1 MIEEKLFKL
10 VEYKVKLYLIKIMKK
25 IYLFFI
31 SYMIVLIVMAVML
44 SCDYSKSPVERED
57 TSDTVFVYVNDTI
70 YLDSI
75 VTDYEWRLDS
85 IHVELEKTNLRN
97 EELKYINDSLM
108 TINDILYDEVTIANI
123 KLARIKEYN
132 RIAANGNNIKFLRG
146 WINRVLD
153 N

>member
-1 MIEEKLFKL
+1 
-10 VEYKVKLYLIKIMKK
+10 MKK
-25 IYLFFI
+25 IHLFFI
-31 SYMIVLIVMAVML
+31 LFLIEAIMIAMVQ
-44 SCDYSKSPVERED
+44 SCASSKSPVERED
-57 TSDTVFVYVNDTI
+57 ASDTVFVYLSDTI

-85 IHVELEKTNLRN
+85 IYVELEKTNLRN
-97 EELKYINDSLM
+97 EELKSINDSLM
-108 TINDILYDEVTIANI
+108 TVNDILYDEVTIANI

-132 RIAANGNNIKFLRG
+132 RIAGNGNNIKYLRG

>member
-1 MIEEKLFKL
+1 MKKINL
-10 VEYKVKLYLIKIMKK
+10 LYLIV
-25 IYLFFI
+25 FI
-31 SYMIVLIVMAVML
+31 VITVMQ
-44 SCDYSKSPVERED
+44 SCASFKSPVEKKD

-85 IHVELEKTNLRN
+85 IHVELEKTNLKN
-97 EELKYINDSLM
+97 EELKYINDSLI

-153 N
+153 IK